1 MVPSKRFQPVKRVA
15 ESRESDAARE
25 LGHSQKRMRDQEA
38 KLEDLKRYHQEYL
51 ERFETTAR
59 QGMSASQMQEYRVFL
74 EKLDTAIREQEK
86 VVLASKSECVTR
98 KEQWQQKRVRTQ
110 ALSKVMDRFKS
121 AELKVQEKREQDEAD
136 ERSQRGPRKS

>member
-15 ESRESDAARE
+15 ESRENDAARE

-38 KLEDLKRYHQEYL
+38 KLDDLKRYHQEYL

-59 QGMSASQMQEYRVFL
+59 QGMSANQMQEYRVFL
-74 EKLDTAIREQEK
+74 EKLDTAIKEQEK
-86 VVLASKSECVTR
+86 VVLASKSECNSR

-110 ALSKVMDRFKS
+110 ALGKVMDRFKS
-121 AELKVQEKREQDEAD
+121 AELKIKEKREQDESD
-136 ERSQRGPRKS
+136 DRSQRGPRE

>member
-25 LGHSQKRMRDQEA
+25 LGHSQKRMRDHEA

-74 EKLDTAIREQEK
+74 EKLDMAIREQEK

-110 ALSKVMDRFKS
+110 ALGKVMDRFKS

-136 ERSQRGPRKS
+136 ERSQRGSGKS

>member
-59 QGMSASQMQEYRVFL
+59 QGMSASQMQEYRIFL

-110 ALSKVMDRFKS
+110 ALGKVMDRFKS

>member
-15 ESRESDAARE
+15 ESRENDAARE

-51 ERFETTAR
+51 ERFESTAR
-59 QGMSASQMQEYRVFL
+59 QGMPASQMQEYRVFL
-74 EKLDTAIREQEK
+74 EKLDTAIKEQEK

-110 ALSKVMDRFKS
+110 ALGKVMDRFKS
-121 AELKVQEKREQDEAD
+121 AELKVKEKREQDESD
-136 ERSQRGPRKS
+136 DRSQRGSRD

>member
-110 ALSKVMDRFKS
+110 ALGKVMDRFKS